1 MDFLINKIEF
11 TIPQIKWLM
20 YQLISGVEYLHSE
33 GVMHRDI
40 KGANLLLNN
49 KGELKLTDFGL
60 ARKMS
65 ATKKNYTNRVVTLWY
80 RAPELLLGS
89 DQYGPA
95 IDIWSV
101 GCFFAELLT
110 NVPLFPGDVESRQLD
125 LIFQKWGFPNETIW
139 PGVTSLKLFPKLDTK
154 HYKYCLPEYFANCT
168 KK

>member
-1 MDFLINKIEF
+1 
-11 TIPQIKWLM
+11 M
-20 YQLISGVEYLHSE
+20 YQLISGVEYLHRE

-60 ARKMS
+60 ARKMNAS
-65 ATKKNYTNRVVTLWY
+65 KKNYTNRVVTLWY

-110 NVPLFPGDVESRQLD
+110 DIPLFPGDVEPRQID
-125 LIFQKWGFPNETIW
+125 LIFQKCGFPNETTW
-139 PGVTSLKLFPKLDTK
+139 PGVNSLKLFPKLETK
-154 HYKYCLPEYFANCT
+154 HYKYSLKEYFSNYSE
-168 KK
+168 K